1 MPDKPTSDSPNPPDV
16 VTADALRHG
25 IDRGGAADKVA
36 FPDPAA
42 APLGT
47 DDEAAGF
54 PPTREQVRM
63 AAASEL
69 GPRPAATEETG
80 AIPKLIRH
88 RYAPVILAL
97 SFGLALL
104 LVLLD

>member
-1 MPDKPTSDSPNPPDV
+1 MTDQPRKPEV
-16 VTADALRHG
+16 ETASALRHG
-25 IDRGGAADKVA
+25 IDRGEASDKVA

-63 AAASEL
+63 AAAAEL
-69 GPRPAATEETG
+69 GPRPEPKAEKG
-80 AIPKLIRH
+80 AVPRLLRH
-88 RYAPVILAL
+88 RNAPWLLAAA
-97 SFGLALL
+97 FGLALI
-104 LVLLD
+104 LVLFD

>member
-1 MPDKPTSDSPNPPDV
+1 MTDKPEKPEV
-16 VTADALRHG
+16 ETASALRHA
-25 IDRGGAADKVA
+25 IDRGQAADKVA

-63 AAASEL
+63 AAAAEL
-69 GPRPAATEETG
+69 GPRPDPEAGQGT
-80 AIPKLIRH
+80 IPRLVRH
-88 RYAPVILAL
+88 RHAPWVLAAA
-97 SFGLALL
+97 FGLALI